1 METLAT
7 LRDLETVLRRRIA
20 MMSNIADDRDASYFE
35 RRDASLAISVFTVA
49 LGDISNAIGALRNTL
64 QSEAA

>member
-20 MMSNIADDRDASYFE
+20 MMSNIADDRDAS
-35 RRDASLAISVFTVA
+35 
-49 LGDISNAIGALRNTL
+49 
-64 QSEAA
+64 